1 MAVTSV
7 PSALVSAVAE
17 RRAVL
22 FAGAGISVDAIR
34 ASAGDLREALARDI
48 QKDFPGYDPSWRRF
62 EDVADE
68 YAAINDRSA
77 LVNRIAKLIPQNVEP
92 LESHLASVKP
102 FRFIVTTNWDL
113 LFERAYE
120 KVGQGKQV
128 LSSEEDAPNFN
139 FDQHNLLKIHGTVD
153 RPLTI
158 VATTDDY
165 ESYPDT
171 HPNLLDRVGELLWN
185 NTVLFV
191 GHSLRDEHVRRLL
204 SHIRRQRG
212 EWARKAYAVGYFDD
226 VRARLLAT
234 RKIEVINVSAEEFLP
249 ELIRRANATVDE

>member
-1 MAVTSV
+1 
-7 PSALVSAVAE
+7 
-17 RRAVL
+17 VL
-22 FAGAGISVDAIR
+22 FAGAGISVGAIQ

-68 YAAINDRSA
+68 YAAINGRIV
-77 LVNRIAKLIPQNVEP
+77 LVNRIAALIPQNVSP
-92 LESHLASVKP
+92 LTSHLVAVKP

-113 LFERAYE
+113 LFEAAYNQ
-120 KVGQGKQV
+120 VGQGKQI
-128 LSSEEDAPNFN
+128 LSSEADVPNFSW
-139 FDQHNLLKIHGTVD
+139 DQHNLIKIHGTVD
-153 RPLTI
+153 HPLTL

-171 HPNLLDRVGELLWN
+171 HPMMLDRMGDLFSN
-185 NTVLFV
+185 YTVLVV

-212 EWARKAYAVGYFDD
+212 EWAQKAYAVGYFDD
-226 VRARLLAT
+226 VRSKLLAT
-234 RKIEVINVSAEEFLP
+234 RKIETINASAEEFLP
-249 ELIRRANATVDE
+249 ELIRQAGTLPNEP

>member
-1 MAVTSV
+1 MIPIPAT
-7 PSALVSAVAE
+7 LVDAVAQ

-22 FAGAGISVDAIR
+22 FAGAGISVGAIL

-48 QKDFPGYDPSWRRF
+48 QRDFPGYDPSWRRF

-68 YAAINDRSA
+68 YAAINDRA
-77 LVNRIAKLIPQNVEP
+77 TLVNRIAELIPQDVAP
-92 LESHLASVKP
+92 LESHLVAVKP

-120 KVGQGKQV
+120 QVGQGKQV
-128 LSSEEDAPNFN
+128 LSSEDDAPNFS
-139 FDQHNLLKIHGTVD
+139 FDQHNLLKLHGTVD

-171 HPNLLDRVGELLWN
+171 HPDLLDRVGELLWN

-204 SHIRRQRG
+204 SHIRRRRG

-234 RKIEVINVSAEEFLP
+234 RKIEAINASAEEFMP
-249 ELIRRANATVDE
+249 ELIRRAGI